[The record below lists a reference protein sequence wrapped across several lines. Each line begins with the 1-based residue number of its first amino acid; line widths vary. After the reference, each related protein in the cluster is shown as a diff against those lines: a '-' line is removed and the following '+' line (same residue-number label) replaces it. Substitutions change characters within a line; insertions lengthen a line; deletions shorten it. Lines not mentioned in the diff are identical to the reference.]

1 MAFRSLR
8 AFSFGRR
15 FDSSAGELV
24 RDACWSSSHS
34 ATQSLLWDACSV
46 HPRTF
51 RYSRPAVCFSGD
63 RIQVEDLPRLCR
75 LRRCRSLQ
83 CFLPCPRRRDA
94 ASSAR
99 PDLRIADTAVLRE
112 RTLAA
117 DRPDADTLSIALISL
132 DSLFFMRLC
141 CGRVRIGPF
150 AFPIGAEPSIA
161 KRFRTVLFSSLLA

>member
-1 MAFRSLR
+1 MRQQHWYQWRSSL
-8 AFSFGRR
+8 
-15 FDSSAGELV
+15 SAQL
-24 RDACWSSSHS
+24 SQPS
-34 ATQSLLWDACSV
+34 TN
-46 HPRTF
+46 T
-51 RYSRPAVCFSGD
+51 
-63 RIQVEDLPRLCR
+63 
-75 LRRCRSLQ
+75 
-83 CFLPCPRRRDA
+83 
-94 ASSAR
+94 SSAR